1 MVKLTEKG
9 RKALESAL
17 NRATGVVGAVWGRT
31 PPAFYDPD
39 SVADMVCDAFW
50 KIADQEMI
58 VAIVA
63 TDLVSWRQRVARASE
78 PAKKGLLALVASEAR
93 QQRVPLTPE
102 VLKVIDRALQTFSK
116 THIIAPREL
125 LDEIS

>member
-63 TDLVSWRQRVARASE
+63 TDLVSWRQRVAQASE
-78 PAKKGLLALVASEAR
+78 SARGSLLALVTSEAR